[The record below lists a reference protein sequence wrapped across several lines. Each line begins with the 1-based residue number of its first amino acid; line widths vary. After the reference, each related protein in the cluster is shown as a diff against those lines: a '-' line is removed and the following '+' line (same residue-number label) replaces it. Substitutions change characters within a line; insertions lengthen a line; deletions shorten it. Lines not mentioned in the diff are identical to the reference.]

1 MKCSKGKYKIE
12 VNLIQQVKVQPSTM
26 AYTPID
32 PSAMTPEIKE
42 LGKLVHF
49 NMNSHY
55 DKYHFGFNGA
65 PSGDFSGMVS
75 RILLDPTSRTNKQAV
90 KKDMETFAQGHRV
103 SPLWSVILRFS
114 LENWEN
120 LMKYAATHPLLFD
133 MMFYSS
139 RSGTF
144 ENHSIFKCWMTQD
157 KSHSYKID
165 KDDFIS
171 DSRITFKRAEIKV
184 KKKDNEVVV
193 VIRLLETGFYDVYP
207 PSIPAAAA
215 PGSTL

>member
-1 MKCSKGKYKIE
+1 MS
-12 VNLIQQVKVQPSTM
+12 
-26 AYTPID
+26 YTPIN
-32 PSAMTPEIKE
+32 PSAMTHEIRE

-49 NMNSHY
+49 NMNQRY

-75 RILLDPTSRTNKQAV
+75 RILLDPTSRTNNQAV
-90 KKDMETFAQGHRV
+90 KKDMETFAQGYRV

-114 LENWEN
+114 LENWGN
-120 LMKYAATHPLLFD
+120 LMKYAATQPLLFD

-165 KDDFIS
+165 KSDFIS

-184 KKKDNEVVV
+184 KKKANEVVV
-193 VIRLLETGFYDVYP
+193 VIRLLEAGFYEVYP
-207 PSIPAAAA
+207 ASSSSSYTAA
-215 PGSTL
+215 